1 MSKPGTLP
9 RDESLDAR
17 LCAEVGAE
25 LRRVRSARGLTI
37 ADVGEKLLL
46 SPRQVKALED
56 VEFAAFHNP
65 TFHLNALKK
74 YAVLAELDSAWQYR
88 LAAAGTK
95 PHPAAAHEKNGPLQ
109 RAGDSGRWKVIVVSA
124 VVAIGLIG
132 AVAYGLWVRHESPA
146 AAMHATSDAGPAPS
160 SGSPPRTSSQSNILA
175 AGVAAPGASADAVA
189 SGPAPFGLLKAVR
202 PTWIVVRDA
211 ENTMTER
218 SLAAGESL
226 ELESQPIYLVVG
238 TADAELTIAGVP
250 VDVSR
255 FTANGE
261 IRINAGDFDALVQGA
276 SPIPAPTPSVVR

>member
-25 LRRVRSARGLTI
+25 LRRVRSTRGLTV
-37 ADVGEKLLL
+37 AEVGEKLLL
-46 SPRQVKALED
+46 SPRQVRALEE

-95 PHPAAAHEKNGPLQ
+95 PDPVAAHEEHKPRQGADA
-109 RAGDSGRWKVIVVSA
+109 RRWPVIA
-124 VVAIGLIG
+124 VLAIVAIGLMG
-132 AVAYGLWVRHESPA
+132 AVAYGLWTRHESRATTP
-146 AAMHATSDAGPAPS
+146 ATSARPAPTTGLS
-160 SGSPPRTSSQSNILA
+160 SATSSQPVSLVMGGA
-175 AGVAAPGASADAVA
+175 ATGALSDAVA
-189 SGPAPFGLLKAVR
+189 KSAAAFGALKAVQ

-211 ENTMTER
+211 ENTITER

-238 TADAELTIAGVP
+238 ATDAELTIAGAP
-250 VDVSR
+250 VDVTR
-255 FTANGE
+255 FTSNGE
-261 IRINAGDFDALVQGA
+261 IRIGAGDFDALAQGA

>member
-9 RDESLDAR
+9 PDESLDAR

-25 LRRVRSARGLTI
+25 LRRVRTARGLTI

-95 PHPAAAHEKNGPLQ
+95 PDPPAAHEENGPLQ
-109 RAGDSGRWKVIVVSA
+109 SADSRRWTVIAVSA
-124 VVAIGLIG
+124 VIATLLIG

-146 AAMHATSDAGPAPS
+146 ATPRATSAAGPAIS
-160 SGSPPRTSSQSNILA
+160 NGSPSATSSQPASVAAGLA
-175 AGVAAPGASADAVA
+175 APSASADAVA
-189 SGPAPFGLLKAVR
+189 RDPAAFGALKAVS

-211 ENTMTER
+211 ENTITER

-226 ELESQPIYLVVG
+226 ELHPPQNYLVVG
-238 TADAELTIAGVP
+238 AGDAERTLAGVP

-255 FTANGE
+255 FRANGE